1 MNTSMNMKGDK
12 TMNFN
17 ITAGT
22 IARTA
27 VLLLALTNQMLS
39 AMGKSP
45 LPIESTTVEQLVT
58 AGITTIA
65 ALIAWWKNN
74 SFTREAIMADKEY
87 DRLKAKSGK

>member
-1 MNTSMNMKGDK
+1 
-12 TMNFN
+12 MNFN
-17 ITAGT
+17 ITAST

-65 ALIAWWKNN
+65 ALVAWWKNN
-74 SFTREAIMADKEY
+74 SFTKEAIAADKEY